1 MPKVKSGLNY
11 EKNYSEEQLK
21 KAVQAVNNGMSKK
34 KASATFGVP
43 RSTIQFRINNPPAK
57 NRHGPPPILTP
68 AEEDSLKQWI
78 FESCKRGFPRRMEDV
93 QCSVKQFLDESPR
106 ENPFKDNYPGIGWY
120 KAFLKRHVDIT
131 SRTSEGVTSASSKV
145 TEENIRNWFNNIH
158 QYLVENSLNDILQDA
173 TRIYNGDETGF
184 QLCPQNRKVLAP
196 KGIRNV
202 YEIDVGKAKT
212 QITVMFT
219 FGASG
224 EVTPP
229 MIIYPYKRL
238 PAAVAASVPKDWG
251 IGLSDTGWMKSEV
264 FYEYIGNVLHP
275 ALVKMKIKFPI
286 ILIVDG
292 HRTHLDRN
300 LSELCNRL
308 QIILIALYP
317 NATRILQ
324 PADVSAFRPIKNNW
338 KTGVLAW
345 RREHPAEELTKEV
358 FANILEKVVN
368 SIKSTTLVNG
378 FRTCGLF
385 PWNPDSID
393 YSKCLGKAPERTTTE
408 PQAHHD
414 TRTIN
419 YSTFKKI
426 VGHETIGNFK
436 NLDKA
441 NIMLDENVLKL
452 YRLWEEFFVDETID
466 ETHKEPNFDR
476 TDNEF
481 IDEFLSSI
489 PVITE
494 EEYTKMKDESNNN
507 NILMNE
513 TEDMNIISEEIKLSL
528 TDNLPEVT
536 TEDIEKVPIADDEF
550 ETNFTRDSYLST
562 SELINDAESKLEETL
577 TCPPSP
583 PKIIIHRVENLQL
596 PSIRT
601 FLHYPEAPKRKGREI
616 EKMPF
621 VITSENWQRKTREKE
636 EKKNK
641 EQEEK
646 ENRKRQRLLKK
657 ENTKKL
663 NETKKITKA
672 KAKIQKV
679 KQMPKKKTNAKIFKP
694 LIEVIPNA
702 TNELLNAG
710 ENTLTDHS
718 VIREAKI
725 DLNAEKN
732 ILKNEEEKDTDT
744 DYSACYSGNTRLI
757 TGLCYICTNNIST
770 LSSGIK
776 CFYCNRSYYV
786 RCLKKKASS

>member
-11 EKNYSEEQLK
+11 EKKYSEEQLK

-43 RSTIQFRINNPPAK
+43 RSTIQFRINNPPAN
-57 NRHGPPPILTP
+57 NRHGPPPILAP

-158 QYLVENSLNDILQDA
+158 QYLVENSLDDILQDP

-212 QITVMFT
+212 QITVQ
-219 FGASG
+219 
-224 EVTPP
+224 
-229 MIIYPYKRL
+229 
-238 PAAVAASVPKDWG
+238 
-251 IGLSDTGWMKSEV
+251 
-264 FYEYIGNVLHP
+264 
-275 ALVKMKIKFPI
+275 
-286 ILIVDG
+286 
-292 HRTHLDRN
+292 
-300 LSELCNRL
+300 LCNRL

-393 YSKCLGKAPERTTTE
+393 YSKCLGKAPERITTE
-408 PQAHHD
+408 PQEHHD

-426 VGHETIGNFK
+426 VGHET
-436 NLDKA
+436 
-441 NIMLDENVLKL
+441 
-452 YRLWEEFFVDETID
+452 
-466 ETHKEPNFDR
+466 
-476 TDNEF
+476 
-481 IDEFLSSI
+481 
-489 PVITE
+489 
-494 EEYTKMKDESNNN
+494 
-507 NILMNE
+507 
-513 TEDMNIISEEIKLSL
+513 
-528 TDNLPEVT
+528 
-536 TEDIEKVPIADDEF
+536 
-550 ETNFTRDSYLST
+550 
-562 SELINDAESKLEETL
+562 
-577 TCPPSP
+577 
-583 PKIIIHRVENLQL
+583 
-596 PSIRT
+596 
-601 FLHYPEAPKRKGREI
+601 RK
-616 EKMPF
+616 F
-621 VITSENWQRKTREKE
+621 
-636 EKKNK
+636 
-641 EQEEK
+641 
-646 ENRKRQRLLKK
+646 
-657 ENTKKL
+657 
-663 NETKKITKA
+663 
-672 KAKIQKV
+672 
-679 KQMPKKKTNAKIFKP
+679 
-694 LIEVIPNA
+694 
-702 TNELLNAG
+702 
-710 ENTLTDHS
+710 
-718 VIREAKI
+718 
-725 DLNAEKN
+725 
-732 ILKNEEEKDTDT
+732 
-744 DYSACYSGNTRLI
+744 
-757 TGLCYICTNNIST
+757 
-770 LSSGIK
+770 
-776 CFYCNRSYYV
+776 
-786 RCLKKKASS
+786 